1 MISHAADL
9 RSRLNSPVAA
19 EKNKESVREGS
30 PYDRESPACGTIL
43 PGPSRSGE
51 RRPRLKLRQ
60 YLRRATRR
68 SPPLRVALF
77 YVVTVALFVL
87 VLMNHVDCAIRL
99 LSWRGT
105 PSVAEP
111 LPPLH
116 PAEVLTTLRGVP
128 PTGAAAA
135 LYASAA
141 LSSVWRCVPVAG
153 AIRESHSHFPPFVAP
168 HFSHWSYVIIC
179 CRWPHCATTVGHGQ
193 RRLLRLCGWFR

>member
-77 YVVTVALFVL
+77 YVVTVALFFL
-87 VLMNHVDCAIRL
+87 
-99 LSWRGT
+99 
-105 PSVAEP
+105 
-111 LPPLH
+111 
-116 PAEVLTTLRGVP
+116 
-128 PTGAAAA
+128 
-135 LYASAA
+135 
-141 LSSVWRCVPVAG
+141 
-153 AIRESHSHFPPFVAP
+153 
-168 HFSHWSYVIIC
+168 VIINNLD
-179 CRWPHCATTVGHGQ
+179 RSIIKK
-193 RRLLRLCGWFR
+193 